1 MGGRL
6 LDSSGR
12 MFLMR
17 NEHKYEGLNK
27 REQEEG
33 MNETVCNFIAA
44 RDAMQCNTDQ

>member
-1 MGGRL
+1 
-6 LDSSGR
+6 

-17 NEHKYEGLNK
+17 NEYKYEGLNE
-27 REQEEG
+27 REQEG